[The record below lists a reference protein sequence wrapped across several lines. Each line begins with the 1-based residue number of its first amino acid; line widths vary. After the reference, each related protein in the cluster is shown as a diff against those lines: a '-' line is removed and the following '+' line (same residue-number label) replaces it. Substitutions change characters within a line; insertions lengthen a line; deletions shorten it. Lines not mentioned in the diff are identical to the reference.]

1 MIGSISRSTAKPV
14 ATREQR
20 PAIQPS
26 GRRLFERLFRRRA
39 EPTTFQRCLAIHI
52 HFAEPQRNTFH

>member
-1 MIGSISRSTAKPV
+1 MIGNIPRSTVKPV
-14 ATREQR
+14 VAREQR
-20 PAIQPS
+20 PSVQPT
-26 GRRLFERLFRRRA
+26 GRRLFGRLFRRRA